1 MKILKNVLVL
11 IAISLF
17 SINSFAQTNS
27 GVAGEWIVGEQNT
40 IVKIEQ
46 HDDTYSGKTIS
57 SDNSNAEI
65 GKLMVKELKKNKGE
79 WQGKV
84 YAPQR
89 KEWYDAEF
97 VPNGNTLD
105 VKIKVGFFSKTIE
118 WKRK

>member
-1 MKILKNVLVL
+1 MKTLKNSFLL
-11 IAISLF
+11 LAIGLLSL
-17 SINSFAQTNS
+17 NSFAQS
-27 GVAGEWIVGEQNT
+27 DVVGEWIVGEQNT

-46 HDDTYSGKTIS
+46 HDDIYSGKTIS

-79 WQGKV
+79 WKGKV

-97 VPNGNTLD
+97 VTNGNTLD

-118 WKRK
+118 WRKVKS